1 MTGLQNR
8 YLKQAEM
15 KGTMVATETPKPGTH
30 KEQPFH
36 RRLGSWDPLYT
47 ILNFVTL
54 PVIVVLAGLWLEVH

>member
-1 MTGLQNR
+1 
-8 YLKQAEM
+8 M